1 MKTILVPTDFSE
13 NADRALI
20 YACNLAL
27 KNKAKI
33 ILMNSYQAPA
43 TTTNVM
49 VNFTTLLEEDS
60 IKGLDED
67 YDKIREDKRFDDIE
81 IIKHGCYGYLSDAI
95 KKAGKEF
102 GVDLVVMGTAGST
115 NLATQIFGSNTTE
128 AIKNT
133 DLPIIVVPSDTQY
146 SPWKNITFASNIQE
160 SKNDCPFETLKDLT
174 RIQNCRLHILTVVRE
189 AVEVD
194 KEKVEARIASRLT
207 GVDYDINVLEHPDVS
222 DGILNFINEND
233 TDLLVLIKKDYGFI
247 EGLVHSSVTRKLA
260 LHANKPMLLY
270 KACE

>member
-1 MKTILVPTDFSE
+1 MKTILVPTDFSK
-13 NADRALI
+13 NADRALH

-60 IKGLDED
+60 IKGLEEELA
-67 YDKIREDKRFDDIE
+67 KIREDKRFDDIE
-81 IIKHGCYGYLSDAI
+81 IVIHGCYGYLSEAI
-95 KKAGKEF
+95 LKASKEF
-102 GVDLVVMGTAGST
+102 GVDLVVMGTAGAT
-115 NLATQIFGSNTTE
+115 NLATKIFGSNTTE

-133 DLPIIVVPSDTQY
+133 DLPIIVVPSETKY
-146 SPWKNITFASNIQE
+146 SAWKNVTFASNLQE
-160 SKNDCPFETLKDLT
+160 ANNDCSFETLKDLT
-174 RIQNCRLHILTVVRE
+174 TIQKCKLHILTVVDE

-194 KEKVEARIASRLT
+194 KEKIEARVASRLT
-207 GVDYDINVLEHPDVS
+207 GVDYDINVVEHPEVS
-222 DGILNFINEND
+222 EGILNFINQND

-247 EGLVHSSVTRKLA
+247 EGLMHRSVTRKLA
-260 LHANKPMLLY
+260 LHAHKPMLLY
-270 KACE
+270 KPCL

>member
-27 KNKAKI
+27 KNKAKV

-49 VNFTTLLEEDS
+49 VDFTTLLEEDS
-60 IKGLDED
+60 LKGLDESLI
-67 YDKIREDKRFDDIE
+67 KIKKQFNDVE
-81 IIKHGCYGYLSDAI
+81 IVTHGCYGYLSEAI
-95 KKAGKEF
+95 SKTSKEF
-102 GVDLVVMGTAGST
+102 DVDLVVMGTAGST
-115 NLATQIFGSNTTE
+115 NLATNIFGSNTTE

-133 DLPIIVVPSDTQY
+133 GLPIIVVPPQTEFL
-146 SPWKNITFASNIQE
+146 PWKNITFASNILE
-160 SKNDCPFETLKDLT
+160 SKNDYPFETLKDLT
-174 RIQNCRLHILTVVRE
+174 RIQNCKLNILTVVDE

-194 KEKVEARIASRLT
+194 KEKVEARIASRLQ
-207 GVDYDINVLEHPDVS
+207 GVDYDINVVEHPS
-222 DGILNFINEND
+222 IADGILDFINEND

-247 EGLVHSSVTRKLA
+247 EGLLHSSVTRKLA
-260 LHANKPMLLY
+260 LHAHKPMLLY
-270 KACE
+270 KANA